1 MFNQKPII
9 VGLEIGTSKVCAA
22 VGEFDPELS
31 SLKIIGLG
39 QACSRGV
46 RKGEIVDPELAEE
59 DIRAA
64 IAQAE
69 QMADVEVRSVVLGVT
84 GSHLRAQNNRGLH
97 PIFSAD
103 RVITEDDVQHVIKN
117 AKVVNLPAQDVI
129 VHTIRQHFF
138 VDGQGGI
145 SNPVGMLGT
154 KLEVEMHVMHGNQNR
169 LQNAIRV
176 VKGLQLEVEDIVF
189 NGLAS
194 ALALLTN
201 EAKELGALVI
211 DIGAGTTDYALY
223 AQGVI
228 RHTGVI
234 AVGGDHLSNDIA
246 IGLRVPLSRAEQLKI
261 ECGAA
266 LVDDECRGKTI
277 SIKNGDG
284 TPLRT
289 ISLENLRTIM
299 ALRVEE
305 IFQIVAEQLHEAGLL
320 DYLRAG
326 VFLCG
331 GGARIPNVTTVAER
345 IFQAPA
351 QIGRAN
357 AINGLISTL
366 DQPEFATAIG
376 LLKFGSF
383 KHKGDTYKAS
393 LSTGLKGTISQLFRR
408 L

>member
-1 MFNQKPII
+1 MFDQRPII
-9 VGLEIGTSKVCAA
+9 VGLEIGTSKVCAT
-22 VGEFDPELS
+22 VGEFDPESS

-84 GSHLRAQNNRGLH
+84 GGHLRAQNNRGVH

-103 RVITEDDVQHVIKN
+103 REITEDDVQDVIKN
-117 AKVVNLPAQDVI
+117 AKVVNLPPQDVI
-129 VHTIRQHFF
+129 VHAIRQHFF

-145 SNPVGMLGT
+145 SNPVGMLGAR
-154 KLEVEMHVMHGNQNR
+154 LEVEMHVMHGSQNR

-176 VKGLQLEVEDIVF
+176 VKGLQLDVEDIVF

-211 DIGAGTTDYALY
+211 DLGAGTTDFTLY

-234 AVGGDHLSNDIA
+234 AVGGDHVSNDIA
-246 IGLRVPLSRAEQLKI
+246 IGLRVPLSRAEQMKI
-261 ECGAA
+261 EYGSA
-266 LVDDECRGKTI
+266 LAEDECKGKTI
-277 SIKNGDG
+277 TIKNSDG
-284 TPLRT
+284 TPLRS
-289 ISLENLRTIM
+289 IRLEDLRTIM

-305 IFQIVAEQLHEAGLL
+305 IFQIVAQQLHEAGLL

-326 VFLCG
+326 IFLCG
-331 GGARIPNVTTVAER
+331 GGARIPNITRVAEQ

-351 QIGRAN
+351 QLGRAN
-357 AINGLISTL
+357 AISGLISAL

-376 LLKFGSF
+376 LVKFGSF
-383 KHKGDTYKAS
+383 KHKANTHKP
-393 LSTGLKGTISQLFRR
+393 LLPTGLKGTISQLFRR
-408 L
+408 F